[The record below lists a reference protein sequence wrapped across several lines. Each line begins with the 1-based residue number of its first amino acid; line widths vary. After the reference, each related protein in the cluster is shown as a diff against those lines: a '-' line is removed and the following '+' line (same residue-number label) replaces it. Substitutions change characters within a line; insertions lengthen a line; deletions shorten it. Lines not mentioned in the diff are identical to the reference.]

1 MMDVSVVQKPFAQ
14 PQRPNSMDI
23 QLMRESISYALLV
36 VLMGALW
43 GSFGTEFAT
52 GFIQAQLASM
62 EGETESW

>member
-1 MMDVSVVQKPFAQ
+1 MG
-14 PQRPNSMDI
+14 I

-62 EGETESW
+62 EGETESWQPPTTQ